1 MLTNQ
6 ERAGKHQ
13 HPSANSKSPATA
25 VSRQFAPNL
34 LDVNDL
40 AIVTLRLE
48 DFAQHLAYY
57 ALMVRPEGGI
67 SAVSLFSPVNVS

>member
-1 MLTNQ
+1 MVT
-6 ERAGKHQ
+6 
-13 HPSANSKSPATA
+13 NSKMRGEASAPMYKLESPATA

-34 LDVNDL
+34 LDVKDL

-57 ALMVRPEGGI
+57 ALNGPTQRRDQHCK
-67 SAVSLFSPVNVS
+67 SFFSSKR